1 MVSQIPAVMILEI
14 SQPINTK
21 TLQNADVVDSNG
33 DIIGR
38 ISDLTFT
45 FDGKFKLSKFILA
58 GSRFEEFL
66 ESIKVRPDRD
76 PVFDASMIKS
86 VSDHVHL
93 DTTKNSL
100 KTTLDEGAISSDEIR
115 FSDLQKM
122 EIIDKKGEKVGKAME
137 MDFDV
142 EGKVCVIAGGGL
154 VEEKLEAIG
163 IKADIDILVP
173 GMAID
178 SISDVI
184 KLGVS
189 KDDLSRTLDETL
201 KKVPDMREAKG
212 RSRIRAFAYRPL

>member
-1 MVSQIPAVMILEI
+1 MILEI

-21 TLQNADVVDSNG
+21 TLKNADVVDSNG
-33 DIIGR
+33 DVIGR
-38 ISDLTFT
+38 ISDMTFT

-66 ESIKVRPDRD
+66 ESIKVRPDHD

-93 DTTKNSL
+93 DTSKNDL
-100 KTTLDEGAISSDEIR
+100 KTTLDQDAITSDEIR
-115 FSDLQKM
+115 FSKLQKM
-122 EIIDKKGEKVGKAME
+122 AIIDKNGEKVGKALE

-142 EGKVCVIAGGGL
+142 EGKVCVVAGGGF
-154 VEEKLEAIG
+154 VEEKLEAVG

-178 SISDVI
+178 SIGDAIHLS
-184 KLGVS
+184 VS
-189 KDDLSRTLDETL
+189 KDVLSRTLDETL